1 MRQYERFLV
10 LVFLA
15 SVLPAASWSSTNTA
29 AQLVRKGSD
38 LDRKAEKEFESA
50 KYGNACK
57 DFQKAFDM
65 LAKAQEYGENVGGR
79 LMSMHRDLGNCYAIS
94 GNAQSAL
101 KEYMQSEGAP
111 TPSSGDVPPN
121 DVIRL
126 LGQSIQKCAV
136 CGYSLPRWEALMYL
150 YRVTGNTELA
160 TRTEQE
166 LDLHR
171 RANDAYK
178 KAYDKAFGV
187 GKLNWLLIGESAAI
201 TGATQGRDTPKPDV
215 QTGSADEKAN
225 KGAQMGWY
233 AKMEVYKAANRPEY
247 VQQCVQEMRNENS
260 TN

>member
-1 MRQYERFLV
+1 MRQYGRLLV

-57 DFQKAFDM
+57 DFQKSFDM
-65 LAKAQEYGENVGGR
+65 LEKAQDYGENVRGY
-79 LMSMHRDLGNCYAIS
+79 LFSLHRNLGNCYAIS
-94 GNAQSAL
+94 GNAQAAVN
-101 KEYMQSEGAP
+101 EYMQSEGAP
-111 TPSSGDVPPN
+111 ASEDASTN

-126 LGQSIQKCAV
+126 LGQPIQKCAV

-201 TGATQGRDTPKPDV
+201 TGATQGRDTPQPDV
-215 QTGSADEKAN
+215 QTGSADEKAD

-247 VQQCVQEMRNENS
+247 VQQCVQEMRNKNS
-260 TN
+260 SN